1 MARRQAAQADQRRH
15 KGQSLGPLD
24 GVPVSVKDNYCV
36 EGALTTCGSRM
47 LAGFRPPYT
56 ATVVQR
62 LLAAG
67 AVLVGKTNLDEFA
80 MGVGT
85 TDSYFGPTKNVW
97 GSNVKYK
104 LLPSSGE
111 SDSADDPPL
120 PPSDDAA
127 DFYIPG
133 GSSGGSAVAVASG
146 ASFVSLGSDTGG
158 SVRNPAA
165 LCGLVGLK
173 PSYGLLSRHGLIPLV
188 NSMDVPGLMARSVAD
203 VALVFNLLSAPDP
216 LDSTCVPERRT
227 PVSLSDGAGTV
238 RGLRVGLPVE
248 YHCPGMEQEVLQ
260 AWEETA
266 ERLSAAGATVT
277 QVSLPHTQ
285 HSIAVYSLLNAVEVA
300 SNMARYD
307 GVEFGHRS
315 GENASTEAMFAD
327 SRRAAFNE
335 VVRGRVL
342 AGNYFLLR
350 RHYEDY
356 VMQAMRIRRLIAADF
371 ERAWRSGCDLL
382 LAPVTLSDG
391 HRYSEFTQR
400 DSRTNTAA
408 LDYCTQ
414 PANMAGVPAVT
425 VPVRLSSRG
434 LPVSLQLMAP
444 MFGEQQLL
452 QTAHW
457 LERAVRFPRLCV
469 ID

>member
-1 MARRQAAQADQRRH
+1 MLCSSLRQVSARLVAGEVTSAELTERCLARAVNTRDLNAFITLTGQMARRQAAQADQRRH

-104 LLPSSGE
+104 LLPSSG
-111 SDSADDPPL
+111 
-120 PPSDDAA
+120 
-127 DFYIPG
+127 
-133 GSSGGSAVAVASG
+133 
-146 ASFVSLGSDTGG
+146 SLGSDTGG

-203 VALVFNLLSAPDP
+203 VTLVFNLLSAPDP

-227 PVSLSDGAGTV
+227 PVSLGDDAGTV

-277 QVSLPHTQ
+277 QVR
-285 HSIAVYSLLNAVEVA
+285 N
-300 SNMARYD
+300 
-307 GVEFGHRS
+307 
-315 GENASTEAMFAD
+315 
-327 SRRAAFNE
+327 
-335 VVRGRVL
+335 
-342 AGNYFLLR
+342 
-350 RHYEDY
+350 
-356 VMQAMRIRRLIAADF
+356 
-371 ERAWRSGCDLL
+371 
-382 LAPVTLSDG
+382 
-391 HRYSEFTQR
+391 
-400 DSRTNTAA
+400 
-408 LDYCTQ
+408 
-414 PANMAGVPAVT
+414 
-425 VPVRLSSRG
+425 RG
-434 LPVSLQLMAP
+434 LH
-444 MFGEQQLL
+444 G
-452 QTAHW
+452 H
-457 LERAVRFPRLCV
+457 
-469 ID
+469 

>member
-1 MARRQAAQADQRRH
+1 MLCSSLRQVSARLVAGEVTSAELTERCLARAVNTRDLNAFITLTGQMARRQAAQADQRRH

-120 PPSDDAA
+120 PPRDDCRGLLH
-127 DFYIPG
+127 PR
-133 GSSGGSAVAVASG
+133 
-146 ASFVSLGSDTGG
+146 SLGSDTGG

-203 VALVFNLLSAPDP
+203 VTLVFNLLSAPDP

-227 PVSLSDGAGTV
+227 PVSLGDDAGTV

-277 QVSLPHTQ
+277 QVR
-285 HSIAVYSLLNAVEVA
+285 N
-300 SNMARYD
+300 
-307 GVEFGHRS
+307 
-315 GENASTEAMFAD
+315 
-327 SRRAAFNE
+327 
-335 VVRGRVL
+335 
-342 AGNYFLLR
+342 
-350 RHYEDY
+350 
-356 VMQAMRIRRLIAADF
+356 
-371 ERAWRSGCDLL
+371 
-382 LAPVTLSDG
+382 
-391 HRYSEFTQR
+391 
-400 DSRTNTAA
+400 
-408 LDYCTQ
+408 
-414 PANMAGVPAVT
+414 
-425 VPVRLSSRG
+425 RG
-434 LPVSLQLMAP
+434 LH
-444 MFGEQQLL
+444 G
-452 QTAHW
+452 H
-457 LERAVRFPRLCV
+457 
-469 ID
+469 